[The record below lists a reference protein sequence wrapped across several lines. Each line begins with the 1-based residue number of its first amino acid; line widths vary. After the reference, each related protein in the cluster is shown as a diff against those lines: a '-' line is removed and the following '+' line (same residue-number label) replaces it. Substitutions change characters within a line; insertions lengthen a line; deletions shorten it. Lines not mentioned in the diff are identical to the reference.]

1 MSASFFGRR
10 FIVPAF
16 PAPPPP
22 FAVLPSGLAGV
33 DYSVRRF
40 PDSSVPGCCPSRCR
54 FPYRFR
60 YRCSGASPA
69 LPMPSRMSC
78 ALGTWLL
85 LPGCDPACLSVLW
98 VPGAGCPPLACLLSG
113 GAPLAVVFR
122 SCRTMRFPRRR
133 ALGSGGIRCR
143 FPRHRSLC
151 ARLFLFL
158 RPAVL
163 AVFLRGVLEL
173 LDAASQA
180 AHQFGDF
187 PAAEQEQYDQ
197 QDKYQLGRAEEQGDD
212 E

>member
-1 MSASFFGRR
+1 MLSF
-10 FIVPAF
+10 AL
-16 PAPPPP
+16 P
-22 FAVLPSGLAGV
+22 F
-33 DYSVRRF
+33 
-40 PDSSVPGCCPSRCR
+40 SVPLPVPLLRCFAGITYAVRYVLRVAYMAFVARMRSRLPACSLGAGCRM
-54 FPYRFR
+54 
-60 YRCSGASPA
+60 PA
-69 LPMPSRMSC
+69 
-78 ALGTWLL
+78 
-85 LPGCDPACLSVLW
+85 ACLSALR
-98 VPGAGCPPLACLLSG
+98 G

-122 SCRTMRFPRRR
+122 SCRAVRFPRRR
-133 ALGSGGIRCR
+133 ALGSGVMRCR
-143 FPRHRSLC
+143 FHRHRSLC

-197 QDKYQLGRAEEQGDD
+197 QDKYQLGRAEEQGED